1 VIAGESPRLMR
12 PDVVVAGEQVAEAVA
27 RARARELSLIP

>member
-1 VIAGESPRLMR
+1 MAGESPGLMQ

-27 RARARELSLIP
+27 RARELSLIP